1 MPCKDC
7 GKQYVSGRCK
17 QCARAQ
23 SREGDIQQR
32 LGGYDAITDGGGPQ
46 LAAKLEN
53 TASQHANDALAAM
66 DSRKTEK
73 AEYHARQ
80 FLQAVIGLNQTPGGE
95 A

>member
-1 MPCKDC
+1 MPCKEC
-7 GKQYVSGRCK
+7 GKRYVSGRCK
-17 QCARAQ
+17 RCARAH
-23 SREGDIQQR
+23 SRDGNIQER
-32 LGGYDAITDGGGPQ
+32 LGGYDAVTDGGPQ

-66 DSRKTEK
+66 DARETEE

-80 FLQAVIGLNQTPGGE
+80 FLQAIIGINNTGGE